1 MNARQFVGNGTGG
14 RAQRL
19 LLSAD
24 RAQRARPWL
33 AVVAATVRKFMDD
46 RAGLLAGL
54 VAYYAFASVIPLLL
68 VGYTILDI
76 VAHGNAQVADR
87 LMTALSQF
95 PVVGR
100 YLGGSVHQ
108 GLGQTGGALVIGI
121 VLTLFGARGIV
132 IAIQHAM
139 NTVWAVPKYQRPHF
153 GTALLRGLGL
163 IALIG
168 PGEILTIA
176 LSSFAGGVGHFGGIG
191 AKIAAAAVSLVLN
204 FWLFWLGFQI
214 ATAGNVSARNMR
226 MGAILSAIAWQPL
239 QLTGGIFISH
249 ATNSAYGVFGVV
261 LGLLAWFYAQAQVT
275 LWAVE
280 FDAVRGRR
288 LWPRSLAPPAL
299 TDADMRAYQ
308 AYAHASQLRADIAIT
323 VTRAPQPSPTADTSP
338 DQTATLGSET
348 LPSEDTAWIVVA
360 RLRGLHHDTGRG
372 VCSCGKPTRTCPE
385 TALTDA
391 STAFRR
397 WESRQQQQLRRGQPC
412 HLPPEHPARTDPH
425 WCQPSA

>member
-1 MNARQFVGNGTGG
+1 MNARKLADSGTGG
-14 RAQRL
+14 WAQRL

-24 RAQRARPWL
+24 RAQRSRPWL
-33 AVVAATVRKFMDD
+33 AVPAATVRKFLDD

-54 VAYYAFASVIPLLL
+54 VAYYAFASVMPLLL

-76 VAHGNAQVADR
+76 VAHGNAQVAHWLTR
-87 LMTALSQF
+87 ALAQF
-95 PVVGR
+95 PVVGT

-108 GLGQTGGALVIGI
+108 GLGQTGGALVVGIG
-121 VLTLFGARGIV
+121 LTLFGARGIV

-153 GTALLRGLGL
+153 GRALLRGLGL

-176 LSSFAGGVGHFGGIG
+176 LSSIAGGVGHFGGIG
-191 AKIAAAAVSLVLN
+191 AKVAAAAVALVLN

-214 ATAGNVSARNMR
+214 ATAGNVSARDMR
-226 MGAILSAIAWQPL
+226 TGAILSTIAWQPL
-239 QLTGGIFISH
+239 QLTGGIFVSH

-280 FDAVRGRR
+280 FDAVRARR

-299 TDADMRAYQ
+299 TDADVRAYQ

-323 VTRAPQPSPTADTSP
+323 VTGASRVTVS
-338 DQTATLGSET
+338 
-348 LPSEDTAWIVVA
+348 A
-360 RLRGLHHDTGRG
+360 R
-372 VCSCGKPTRTCPE
+372 
-385 TALTDA
+385 
-391 STAFRR
+391 RR
-397 WESRQQQQLRRGQPC
+397 RRC
-412 HLPPEHPARTDPH
+412 
-425 WCQPSA
+425 

>member
-1 MNARQFVGNGTGG
+1 MSTAAAAAESCFEDASLPKAEAVQTQHTFLDMTSVRRDTCCSVLPKVRNTGHGPVFTSHPGTSGTMNARKLADSGTGG
-14 RAQRL
+14 WAQRL

-24 RAQRARPWL
+24 RAQRSRPWL
-33 AVVAATVRKFMDD
+33 AVPAATVRKFLDD

-54 VAYYAFASVIPLLL
+54 VAYYAFASVMPLLL

-76 VAHGNAQVADR
+76 VAHGNAQVAHWLTR
-87 LMTALSQF
+87 ALAQF
-95 PVVGR
+95 PVVGT

-108 GLGQTGGALVIGI
+108 GLGQTGGALVVGIG
-121 VLTLFGARGIV
+121 LTLFGARGIV

-153 GTALLRGLGL
+153 GRALLRGLGL

-176 LSSFAGGVGHFGGIG
+176 LSSIAGGVGHFGGIG
-191 AKIAAAAVSLVLN
+191 AKVAAAAVALVLN

-214 ATAGNVSARNMR
+214 ATAGNVSARDMR
-226 MGAILSAIAWQPL
+226 TGAILSTIAWQPL
-239 QLTGGIFISH
+239 QLTGGIFVSH

-280 FDAVRGRR
+280 FDAVRARR

-299 TDADMRAYQ
+299 TDADVRAYQ

-323 VTRAPQPSPTADTSP
+323 VTGASRVTVS
-338 DQTATLGSET
+338 
-348 LPSEDTAWIVVA
+348 A
-360 RLRGLHHDTGRG
+360 R
-372 VCSCGKPTRTCPE
+372 
-385 TALTDA
+385 
-391 STAFRR
+391 RR
-397 WESRQQQQLRRGQPC
+397 RRC
-412 HLPPEHPARTDPH
+412 
-425 WCQPSA
+425 